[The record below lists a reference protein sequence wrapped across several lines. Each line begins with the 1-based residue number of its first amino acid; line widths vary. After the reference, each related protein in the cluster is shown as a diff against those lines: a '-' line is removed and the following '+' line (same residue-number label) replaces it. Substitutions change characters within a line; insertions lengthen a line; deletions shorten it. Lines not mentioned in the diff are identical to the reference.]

1 MSNAALW
8 VGLVILAFAGILF
21 QQALTYDY
29 FGRFGPGPGLFPL
42 WLSGTLGIIT
52 VIYIVAS
59 YREKIIRIADIVPR
73 GTGRKRVIAL
83 FAALLIFLVAVRYT
97 GYTVASA
104 VMLFILLVREYKWYT
119 SVGIAAAIAGT
130 VFYVFKSILDV
141 PLPVNPFGF

>member
-1 MSNAALW
+1 M
-8 VGLVILAFAGILF
+8 
-21 QQALTYDY
+21 
-29 FGRFGPGPGLFPL
+29 

-119 SVGIAAAIAGT
+119 SVGIAVAIAGT